1 MLLNHSELMV
11 RFGSSKTYKYASSK
25 PAANSLLTFPR
36 WFCCDSLCCMFYI
49 GLNEASDGYLL
60 ELVIFLIIC
69 IVILHVLSVLLC
81 QFLSIL
87 VSGLG
92 F

>member
-1 MLLNHSELMV
+1 
-11 RFGSSKTYKYASSK
+11 
-25 PAANSLLTFPR
+25 
-36 WFCCDSLCCMFYI
+36 MFYI

-87 VSGLG
+87 VSGLDFKLNCVYCYAFCSYIALYDYG
-92 F
+92 LDSSIVNRYIIQG